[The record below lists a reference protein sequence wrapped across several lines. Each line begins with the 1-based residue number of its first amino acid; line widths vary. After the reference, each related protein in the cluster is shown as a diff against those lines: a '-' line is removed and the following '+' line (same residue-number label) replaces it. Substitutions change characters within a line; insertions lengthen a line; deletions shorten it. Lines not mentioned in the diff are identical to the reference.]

1 MARPIP
7 NIEYLGA
14 CYDAVRMDPLSLAS
28 TALAQSV
35 FDLSETSS
43 VTTSIGAFD
52 VPKGVTHHTV
62 LRENYDSV
70 SGVIS
75 SVNEFQD
82 TFKRTVEVDAGVKGA
97 FEFTGSQS
105 YKNIKK
111 ETQSRK
117 HSFVYTRAVVE
128 IHSPSVDIADPG
140 SGLKLGRAFR
150 DVVANLPAGVSET
163 STPPWKGFIQR
174 FGTHFA
180 WNITLGGMATQRTTG
195 LTSKFLRSE
204 ETEEQLKAKAKLVI
218 DKVTAGASVDQA
230 QTSVRSSDDEDKLER
245 TRLEFQGG
253 IGSITGINNTWRE
266 SLSGQPAVISAKL
279 KRISELLTHNF
290 FPGDASIEFKRLML
304 DYAIDEYIYQ
314 NGEPALIEAPLE
326 YGESLLLTLP
336 WTDGK
341 TLWPPIVGLDAQ
353 QQPGSLQWLVDK
365 GAPRTESPQ
374 PANMALESTDGRRG
388 KRPIL
393 AGDEVF
399 LRHVPSSSY
408 LMSGSESNPTAKFT
422 KNKNNAVRGVILHA
436 GDVARSPARL
446 GEYFAESDLVSLAFA
461 PLGSSSDGL
470 GVMASGR
477 FLSAATTPA
486 GRTRGPLTGFKLVRW
501 DPAALEADD
510 D

>member
-1 MARPIP
+1 MAKPIP
-7 NIEYLGA
+7 NIEYLGT

-28 TALAQSV
+28 TALPQSV
-35 FDLSETSS
+35 FDLSETST

-62 LRENYDSV
+62 LKENYDSV
-70 SGVIS
+70 TGVIS
-75 SVNEFQD
+75 SANEFQD

-117 HSFVYTRAVVE
+117 RSFVYTRAVVE
-128 IHSPSVDIADPG
+128 IHSPSVDIADLR

-150 DVVANLPAGVSET
+150 DAVANLPAGVAET
-163 STPPWKGFIQR
+163 SAAPWKGFIQR
-174 FGTHFA
+174 FGTHFT
-180 WNITLGGMATQRTTG
+180 WNITLGGIATQRTTG
-195 LTSKFLRSE
+195 LTSKFLKSE

-230 QTSVRSSDDEDKLER
+230 QASVRSSDDQDQLER

-253 IGSITGINNTWRE
+253 IGSLTGINGAWRT
-266 SLSGQPAVISAKL
+266 SLSGEPTIISAKL
-279 KRISELLTHNF
+279 KRISELLNQNF
-290 FPGDASIEFKRLML
+290 FPGDASIDLKHLML
-304 DYAIDEYIYQ
+304 DYGIDEYIHQ

-326 YGESLLLTLP
+326 YGESILLTLP

-341 TLWPPIVGLDAQ
+341 TLWPPIVAADAQ
-353 QQPGSLQWLVDK
+353 QQPSGLYWFVQN
-365 GAPRTESPQ
+365 GAPGTQSPQ
-374 PANMALESTDGRRG
+374 PANVALESTGGHRG

-399 LRHVPSSSY
+399 FRHVPSGRY
-408 LMSGSESNPTAKFT
+408 LSPDPNPNGHAGFT
-422 KNKNNAVRGVILHA
+422 NNKNDAARCVILHA
-436 GDVARSPARL
+436 GDNVRSPARL
-446 GEYFAESDLVSLAFA
+446 GEYFAETDLVSFSEA
-461 PLGSSSDGL
+461 PLGSRSDGL
-470 GVMASGR
+470 GV
-477 FLSAATTPA
+477 AAT
-486 GRTRGPLTGFKLVRW
+486 GRYLCTRSNLAGFKLIRW
-501 DPAALEADD
+501 DSAALEADD